1 MQREVNTAGPSG
13 VVQNILNTADATI
26 TGLEFEGRWAVTDN
40 FLLNFNAGMIDAEY
54 DDVRFD
60 ISGDTVVDD
69 QDSRLDL
76 PRVPPVTFGA
86 GFIYDLD
93 LGDAGA
99 LITRANYQYRDR
111 IAYTDSNFG
120 WVQEANQVDANLTW
134 ETPYQGLQV
143 SLFGDNLLDEV
154 QVGNDTQLPF
164 PGPLS
169 NGVQSPYQQFPGGGT
184 FSPLKKGRVVG
195 IEFTVQR

>member
-1 MQREVNTAGPSG
+1 MNQGFVIAVLIKG
-13 VVQNILNTADATI
+13 VELD
-26 TGLEFEGRWAVTDN
+26 GRWAATDS
-40 FLLNFNAGMIDAEY
+40 LLLTFNAGMIDAEY
-54 DDVRFD
+54 DSVDFD
-60 ISGDTVVDD
+60 ISTDGVIDD
-69 QDSRLDL
+69 EDLRLEL
-76 PRVPPVTFGA
+76 PRVPQLTYGIGA
-86 GFIYDLD
+86 IHDLD

-99 LITRANYQYRDR
+99 LVTTANYQFRDE

-120 WVQEANQVDANLTW
+120 WLQEYNALSADLTW
-134 ETPYQGLQV
+134 ETAYDGFAI

-169 NGVQSPYQQFPGGGT
+169 NGKQTPFQALPGGGT